1 MKDNQQELFP
11 IVDESGAV
19 IGKATRGKCHSG
31 SLLLH
36 PVVHLHVFNAQGD
49 VYLQKRPEWKLIQP
63 GKWDTAVGGHL
74 DYGETPDEALSREV
88 SEELGITDFEP
99 QFIGKYVFESRIE
112 RELIYVYRTTYD
124 GEIRPSKEELDGGR
138 FWTMQQIRE
147 AMGKNVLTPNFERE
161 FQRFFLDHSAE

>member
-147 AMGKNVLTPNFERE
+147 AVGKNVLTPNFERE
-161 FQRFFLDHSAE
+161 ILRFFLDHSAE

>member
-99 QFIGKYVFESRIE
+99 QFIGKYVFESRVE

-124 GEIRPSKEELDGGR
+124 GEIRPSKEELDGGQ

-147 AMGKNVLTPNFERE
+147 AVGKNVLTPNFERE